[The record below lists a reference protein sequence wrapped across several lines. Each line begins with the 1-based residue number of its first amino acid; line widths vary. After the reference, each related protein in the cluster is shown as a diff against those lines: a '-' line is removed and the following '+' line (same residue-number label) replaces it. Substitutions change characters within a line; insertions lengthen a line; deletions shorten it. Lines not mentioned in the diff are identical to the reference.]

1 LKRFRSGGRAAVL
14 AAAAGLAILSTA
26 RAEVPPASVVA
37 RITPAGNYLAGR
49 HANTE
54 RDMAAAVAY
63 YRAAL
68 RADPKNEFL
77 VERAFLSMLAGG
89 AVDEAMPLAE
99 RLVGIEKSHR
109 VARLALAMR
118 AIKREQYSRARTH
131 LSQSV
136 RGPIADLTAALISAW
151 AQFGAGEAK
160 AAVENLEKLPG
171 PDWYDVFKDLHS
183 GLILDAAGEH
193 AEAGKRLQR
202 AYEQDKSALRIVDAF
217 ARWTARTPAAVPA
230 KSEEV
235 APAQA
240 EKRPVR
246 AYTGRSLMD
255 YLRSIGQPTDLASR
269 TQLARQRGIDP
280 YTGTAEQNAALLQ
293 ALRDQVPRAQAPSV
307 TADSP
312 AKKALEIYAAFSQVM
327 PNHPLIEAAV
337 SDLKA
342 GRPLAPLVRSA
353 QAGAAE
359 VLYGLGSSLGR
370 QGGEDLGLVYLQL
383 ALYLEPQHP
392 IALAALGDLYETMK
406 KPERAIEVYGRVP
419 ANSPLKRNAE
429 VHRAL
434 NLDQLERTDEARRN
448 LEALIAAKPD
458 DIEAIMAL
466 GNVLRARKFYKE
478 AADTYTK
485 AVNLLPAPERGYWTL
500 YYFRGICRER
510 SKQWPLAEKDF
521 EQALALYPDQP
532 QVLNYL
538 GYSWVDQGQHLD
550 KAIEMIRK
558 AVSLR
563 PNDGYIVDSLGWAY
577 YRLGRY
583 DEAVREL
590 ERAIE
595 LRPEDPVINDHL
607 GDAYWKVGRRLES
620 FFQWGHAK
628 DLKPEPEDL
637 EKIQVKL
644 RDGLKEDGPPQKAG
658 AIETPGQGG

>member
-1 LKRFRSGGRAAVL
+1 
-14 AAAAGLAILSTA
+14 
-26 RAEVPPASVVA
+26 VVA
-37 RITPAGNYLAGR
+37 RVTPAGNYLAGR

-54 RDMAAAVAY
+54 REMAAAVAY

-68 RADPKNEFL
+68 RADPKNELL
-77 VERAFLSMLAGG
+77 VERTFLSMLASG
-89 AVDEAMPLAE
+89 VMEEAMPLAE
-99 RLVGIEKSHR
+99 RLIGIDKAHR

-118 AIKREQYSRARTH
+118 AIKRGQYTRARTH

-151 AQFGAGEAK
+151 AQLGAGEAR
-160 AAVENLEKLPG
+160 AAVETLDKLPG
-171 PDWYDVFKDLHS
+171 PDWYDIFKNLHG
-183 GLILDAAGEH
+183 GLILDAAGH
-193 AEAGKRLQR
+193 RKEAGVLLEK
-202 AYEQDKSALRIVDAF
+202 AYRTDQTALRTVEGY
-217 ARWTARTPAAVPA
+217 ARW
-230 KSEEV
+230 
-235 APAQA
+235 
-240 EKRPVR
+240 
-246 AYTGRSLMD
+246 
-255 YLRSIGQPTDLASR
+255 ASR
-269 TQLARQRGIDP
+269 ADQRDVALKVYEDFAKVLPRHPIVELSV
-280 YTGTAEQNAALLQ
+280 AE
-293 ALRDQVPRAQAPSV
+293 
-307 TADSP
+307 
-312 AKKALEIYAAFSQVM
+312 
-327 PNHPLIEAAV
+327 
-337 SDLKA
+337 LKA
-342 GRPLAPLVRSA
+342 GRSLPALVRTPR
-353 QAGAAE
+353 AGAAE

-370 QGGEDLGLVYLQL
+370 QGGEDLALVYLQL

-392 IALAALGDLYETMK
+392 VALAALGDLYENLK
-406 KPERAIEVYGRVP
+406 KPQHAIEVYARVP

-478 AADTYTK
+478 AAETYTK
-485 AVNLLPAPERGYWTL
+485 AIGLLSEPERAYWTL
-500 YYFRGICRER
+500 YYFRGICYER

-521 EQALALYPDQP
+521 QQALALYPDQP

-538 GYSWVDQGQHLD
+538 GYSWVDQGQHLE

-563 PNDGYIVDSLGWAY
+563 PNDGYIVDSLGWAF

-607 GDAYWKVGRRLES
+607 GDAYWKIGRKLES
-620 FFQWGHAK
+620 FFQWRHAK

-644 RDGLKEDGPPQKAG
+644 VSGLVDEPIPEAPKQQTPPAEEPAKTVAPSDNKMTVARVPDKPATDEPKPKLYTVKKGDTLWDIAETYYGTGKG
-658 AIETPGQGG
+658 ADYGRIFEANKSVLRQPGKIYPGQVLSIPTQ